1 MATWD
6 DVRRLAL
13 AMPETTERPAW
24 GSSAWRVTDRL
35 FVWERPLR
43 SRDRDELGDSAP
55 DGPIVAV
62 YVSDLGEKEALL
74 AGAPSV
80 YFTVG
85 HLDGYAIVLGRL
97 DRVPVD
103 ELEELVVDSWCLK
116 APKHLL
122 AAYRAGR
129 S

>member
-13 AMPETTERPAW
+13 SMPGTTERAAW
-24 GSSAWRVTDRL
+24 GSPAWRVNDRL

-43 SRDRDELGDSAP
+43 ERDLEELGTSAP
-55 DGPIVAV
+55 EGPIVAV
-62 YVSDLGEKEALL
+62 YVSDLGEKDAIVS
-74 AGAPSV
+74 GDPSV

-97 DRVPVD
+97 DRVPGD
-103 ELEELVVDSWCLK
+103 ELAELVVDSWCLK
-116 APKHLL
+116 APKRLL
-122 AAYRAGR
+122 AAYRAGHA
-129 S
+129 

>member
-13 AMPETTERPAW
+13 AMPGSTERPAW
-24 GSSAWRVTDRL
+24 GSPAWRVKDRL

-43 SRDRDELGDSAP
+43 SRDLEELGGSAP
-55 DGPIVAV
+55 DGPVVAV
-62 YVSDLGEKEALL
+62 YVEDLGEKEALV
-74 AGAPSV
+74 AGDPSV

-85 HLDGYAIVLGRL
+85 HLEGYPIVLGRL

-103 ELEELVVDSWCLK
+103 ELEELVVDSWSLR
-116 APKHLL
+116 APKRLL
-122 AAYRAGR
+122 AGYRAG
-129 S
+129 SA